1 MDTVIS
7 QMREEAV
14 ADLKDAIAEL
24 EAGEELTRFVVG
36 SGFQS
41 RRFVFQWDDERL
53 SIDLRLPYAWVL
65 ADEEAQLLDVMELG
79 VAMRMAILL
88 LSVPEEGGGGRIAVV
103 GDEDGVNYAVFDA
116 SGVMT
121 DAGEDWDALAARL
134 ENAFPA
140 KGESFTVIWP

>member
-14 ADLKDAIAEL
+14 ADLRDAIAEL
-24 EAGEELTRFVVG
+24 EAGEELTHFIVG

-41 RRFVFQWDDERL
+41 RRFVFQWDDEKL
-53 SIDLRLPYAWVL
+53 SIDLRLPYARVL
-65 ADEEAQLLDVMELG
+65 ADEEAQLLAVMELG

-88 LSVPEEGGGGRIAVV
+88 LSVPDEGGGRIAVV
-103 GDEDGVNYAVFDA
+103 GDEDGVNYAVIDA

-121 DAGEDWDALAARL
+121 DAGEDWDALAERL
-134 ENAFPA
+134 ETAFPA

>member
-24 EAGEELTRFVVG
+24 EAGEELTRFIVG

-41 RRFVFQWDDERL
+41 RRFVFQWDDEKL
-53 SIDLRLPYAWVL
+53 SIDLRLPYARVL
-65 ADEEAQLLDVMELG
+65 ADEEAQLLEVMELG

-88 LSVPEEGGGGRIAVV
+88 LSVPDEGGGRIAVV

-134 ENAFPA
+134 ETAFPA

>member
-24 EAGEELTRFVVG
+24 EAGEELTRFIVG

-53 SIDLRLPYAWVL
+53 SIDLRLPYARVL
-65 ADEEAQLLDVMELG
+65 SSEEAQLLEVMELG

-88 LSVPEEGGGGRIAVV
+88 LSVPDSGETRISVIA
-103 GDEDGVNYAVFDA
+103 DEDGVDYAVFDA
-116 SGVMT
+116 SGAEADV
-121 DAGEDWDALAARL
+121 GEGWETLVARL
-134 ENAFPA
+134 ERVCPA
-140 KGESFTVIWP
+140 AEAENITVFWP

>member
-24 EAGEELTRFVVG
+24 EAGEELTRFIVG

-41 RRFVFQWDDERL
+41 RRFVFQWTDERL
-53 SIDLRLPYAWVL
+53 SIDLRLPYARVL
-65 ADEEAQLLDVMELG
+65 ADEEAQLLEVMELG

-88 LSVPEEGGGGRIAVV
+88 LSVPDEGGGRIAVV

-134 ENAFPA
+134 ETAFPA
-140 KGESFTVIWP
+140 IGESFTVIWP

>member
-24 EAGEELTRFVVG
+24 EAGEELTRFIVG

-53 SIDLRLPYAWVL
+53 SIDLRLPYARVL
-65 ADEEAQLLDVMELG
+65 SSEEAQRQDALELG
-79 VAMRMAILL
+79 VALRMAILL
-88 LSVPEEGGGGRIAVV
+88 LSAPESGEARISVIA
-103 GDEDGVNYAVFDA
+103 DEDGVDYAVFDA
-116 SGVMT
+116 SGAEADV
-121 DAGEDWDALAARL
+121 GEGWETLVARL
-134 ENAFPA
+134 ERVCPA
-140 KGESFTVIWP
+140 AEAENITVFWP

>member
-14 ADLKDAIAEL
+14 AGLTEAIAAL
-24 EAGEELTRFVVG
+24 EAGEELTRFVEG

-41 RRFVFQWDDERL
+41 RRFVFQWDDEKL
-53 SIDLRLPYAWVL
+53 SIDLRLPYARVL
-65 ADEEAQLLDVMELG
+65 ADEEVQLRDVMELG

-88 LSVPEEGGGGRIAVV
+88 LSVPDEGGGRIAVV

-121 DAGEDWDALAARL
+121 DAGEDWDALAAHL
-134 ENAFPA
+134 ETAFPV

>member
-24 EAGEELTRFVVG
+24 EAGEELMRFIVG

-53 SIDLRLPYAWVL
+53 SIDLRLPYARVL
-65 ADEEAQLLDVMELG
+65 ADEEAQLLEVMELG

-88 LSVPEEGGGGRIAVV
+88 LSVPDEGGGRIAVV

-116 SGVMT
+116 AGVMT

-134 ENAFPA
+134 ETAFPA

>member
-24 EAGEELTRFVVG
+24 EAGEELTRFIVG

-41 RRFVFQWDDERL
+41 RRFVFQWDDEKL
-53 SIDLRLPYAWVL
+53 SIDLRLPYARVL
-65 ADEEAQLLDVMELG
+65 ADEEVQLLDVMELG

-88 LSVPEEGGGGRIAVV
+88 LSVPDEGGDRIAVV